1 MQESLSLSYSSLDL
15 SFNHIGSIG
24 SMEGLVCVEKL
35 FLIQNKL
42 TKIENL
48 SSLHTLTMLELG
60 SNRIRV
66 QSMQNYSLLRKIIIL
81 TSMSI

>member
-1 MQESLSLSYSSLDL
+1 
-15 SFNHIGSIG
+15 
-24 SMEGLVCVEKL
+24 MEGLVCVEKL

-66 QSMQNYSLLRKIIIL
+66 QSMQNYSLLRKY
-81 TSMSI
+81 